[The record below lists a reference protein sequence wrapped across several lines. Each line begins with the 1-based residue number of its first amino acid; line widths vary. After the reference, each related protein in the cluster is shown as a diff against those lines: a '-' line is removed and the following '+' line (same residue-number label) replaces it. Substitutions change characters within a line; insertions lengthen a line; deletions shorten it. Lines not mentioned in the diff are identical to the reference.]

1 MARKLAKSKLDDFGW
16 SSKQWS
22 CLSKLWGKESA
33 WNYKAVGPTN
43 DHGIPQRHMSKNT
56 KKEIHAFQSDP
67 VKQINWG
74 LNYID
79 SRYSSPCG
87 AWSFWEVN
95 RWYQARSKPKNG
107 VIMFELLLSTFFA
120 GMQNVLVGL
129 LAILSMLSGFQN
141 YRDTQGAVLR
151 LFRAALLH
159 SANDHNRCSPIP

>member
-1 MARKLAKSKLDDFGW
+1 MNITKYEHQIIIGILVSIIGFGIGSNIGQEKSVEPIKVIKKVEPKEMTPDMARKLAKSKLDDFGW

-95 RWYQARSKPKNG
+95 RWY
-107 VIMFELLLSTFFA
+107 
-120 GMQNVLVGL
+120 
-129 LAILSMLSGFQN
+129 
-141 YRDTQGAVLR
+141 
-151 LFRAALLH
+151 
-159 SANDHNRCSPIP
+159 

>member
-1 MARKLAKSKLDDFGW
+1 MNITKYEHQIIIGILVSIIGFGIGSNVGQEKPPEPIKVIKKVEPKEMTPDMARKLAKSKLDDFGW

-95 RWYQARSKPKNG
+95 RWY
-107 VIMFELLLSTFFA
+107 
-120 GMQNVLVGL
+120 
-129 LAILSMLSGFQN
+129 
-141 YRDTQGAVLR
+141 
-151 LFRAALLH
+151 
-159 SANDHNRCSPIP
+159 